1 MKSLFWHKS
10 PYDIKNTDKK
20 FVGEMRENMR
30 FQFEN
35 CKEYRELLEH
45 RGWNVERI
53 EKMESVAEIPF
64 LPTLFFK
71 HHRMDS
77 VPRNKMLTTATS
89 SGTSGTTSAI
99 GYDVPSLWKGLGM
112 VPEVKDWSRN
122 PSELMI
128 SVEEINI

>member
-45 RGWNVERI
+45 RSWNVERI
-53 EKMESVAEIPF
+53 EKMESVSEIPF

-77 VPRNKMLTTATS
+77 VPRKAQCENLDWC
-89 SGTSGTTSAI
+89 GT
-99 GYDVPSLWKGLGM
+99 VC
-112 VPEVKDWSRN
+112 SRYLLF
-122 PSELMI
+122 PVIMKY
-128 SVEEINI
+128 